1 MFSSKLD
8 WMMGFKGEMTEVLIR
23 FYNISIIYIHTIVI
37 DIIVGQVM
45 SSIQSYRDCY
55 KIRID

>member
-1 MFSSKLD
+1 
-8 WMMGFKGEMTEVLIR
+8 MGFKGEMTEVLIR